1 MIIYFLVLILFAVGV
16 YGLLSQRNLIKLIIS
31 LSIMESAVNLF
42 LICAGYRKEAEAP
55 IMSLGQGLDIFVSH
69 SVDPFPQAM
78 VLTSIVIGL
87 GVLSFLI
94 TIALRLYHRYGTF
107 DITEIRRLRG

>member
-1 MIIYFLVLILFAVGV
+1 MIIYFLVLILFSVGV
-16 YGLLSQRNLIKLIIS
+16 YGLLSQKNLLKLIIS

-42 LICAGYRKEAEAP
+42 LICAGYRQEAEAP
-55 IMSLGQGLDIFVSH
+55 IMSLGQSLEVFVGH

-78 VLTSIVIGL
+78 VITAIVIGL
-87 GVLSFLI
+87 GVLALLI

-107 DITEIRRLRG
+107 DITEIRRLKG